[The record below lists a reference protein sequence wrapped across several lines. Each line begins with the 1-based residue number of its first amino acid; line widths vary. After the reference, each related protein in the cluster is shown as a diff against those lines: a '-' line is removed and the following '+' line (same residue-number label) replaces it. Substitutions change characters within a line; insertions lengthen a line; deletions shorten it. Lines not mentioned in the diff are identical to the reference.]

1 LLARTALAGSENV
14 PAVALAS
21 RIGVPNLLRFLRT
34 AGFSTFDKTAS
45 YYGLGVT
52 LGDAEVRLDELVTAY
67 AAFARGGTAVHSRF
81 IRTSG
86 EAPGRAGEEHLVS
99 PRTAFWITDIL
110 SDDEAREFAFG
121 RGGSLEF
128 PFKVA
133 AKTGTSQGYHDNWAI
148 GYTRTV
154 TVGVWV
160 GNFDRRPLV
169 GSSGVTG
176 AGPILHAVMLA
187 AEQRA
192 TGSLPR
198 DDEPATVASPG
209 NTSRHRICGLSG
221 MAATPWCPT
230 QVDEWTA
237 TDAPITECTWHQM
250 TPRGVVVEW
259 PAEYQ
264 AWARTERPVDRVVPA
279 TVTALSVA
287 APTIRPDPPVAR
299 APLRIVSPPDGAA
312 YLIDP
317 TLRRSFQTLPL
328 RATGSGRAVIEWR
341 VDGQTVNRG
350 DVSSTV
356 DWPLVPGRHLITVR
370 DVEGHQAEASVVVK

>member
-1 LLARTALAGSENV
+1 M
-14 PAVALAS
+14 
-21 RIGVPNLLRFLRT
+21 
-34 AGFSTFDKTAS
+34 
-45 YYGLGVT
+45 
-52 LGDAEVRLDELVTAY
+52 
-67 AAFARGGTAVHSRF
+67 
-81 IRTSG
+81 
-86 EAPGRAGEEHLVS
+86 RAGAERLVS

-148 GYTRTV
+148 GYTRAV

-176 AGPILHAVMLA
+176 AGPIFHAVMLA

-192 TGSLPR
+192 AGSLPR
-198 DDEPATVASPG
+198 EDESATVATPE
-209 NTSRHRICGLSG
+209 NTIRRRICATSG

-230 QVDEWTA
+230 HVDEWTA
-237 TDAPITECTWHQM
+237 TDAPAHECTWHRV
-250 TPRGVVVEW
+250 TPRGVVVDW

-264 AWARTERPVDRVVPA
+264 VWARSERLLDRV
-279 TVTALSVA
+279 TLLTVA
-287 APTIRPDPPVAR
+287 ARSVLVPRCGNPRAFGQRCIAALGANADFRNEALAPAIRSDAPAAR
-299 APLRIVSPPDGAA
+299 VPLRIVSPPDGAV

-317 TLRRSFQTLPL
+317 TLRRDFQTLPL
-328 RATGSGRAVIEWR
+328 RATGSGRGVIEWR
-341 VDGQTVNRG
+341 VDDQVVRRG
-350 DVSSTV
+350 DPGSAV
-356 DWPLVPGRHLITVR
+356 DWPLIPGRHVITAR
-370 DVEGHQAEASVVVK
+370 DVAGHLAQAAVIVK